1 MKKIKLIL
9 SILVCVAIGQSASA
23 QDELPEN
30 GGGTRF
36 EKMAR
41 HLFENSDKTVMKY
54 FISADGGLMA
64 PSLGRVGSSGG
75 FAKALSTKFEYGF
88 ARLTPLEDTKKS
100 SYFASENIFLDL
112 VSSFMMPRSVR
123 QKGISNDSW
132 RFGVG
137 YRNGYT
143 YNSTID
149 GKLTLFHGST
159 MSWTHFDTDIYMAA
173 PGDTN
178 DLKTF
183 DEKLR
188 FGSSFELGAIYRLNR
203 SINFTLEYSHELVYP
218 EFAMGRW
225 FATSAVELLIQR
237 GIDFFAYDFVV
248 NYPQT
253 GPLMVMAV
261 KGLASAILATG
272 RRDESYFPFGGARPM
287 SFSGFR
293 LKAAWWF

>member
-1 MKKIKLIL
+1 MKKLEIIVILIVWTFCGR
-9 SILVCVAIGQSASA
+9 IASA

-30 GGGTRF
+30 GRGTQL

-41 HLFENSDKTVMKY
+41 HFFENSDLTKMNY

-64 PSLGRVGSSGG
+64 PSLGRVGSSDG

-88 ARLTPLEDTKKS
+88 VRLTPLDETKES
-100 SYFASENIFLDL
+100 SYFASENLFLDL

-123 QKGISNDSW
+123 QKGITNDSW

-143 YNSTID
+143 YNAALD
-149 GKLTLFHGST
+149 GKLTLYHGAT
-159 MSWTHFDTDIYMAA
+159 MNWTHFDTDIYMAVPA
-173 PGDTN
+173 DTN
-178 DLKTF
+178 DLKSF
-183 DEKLR
+183 DEMLR
-188 FGSSFELGAIYRLNR
+188 FGSSFELGATYRLNR

-218 EFAMGRW
+218 RFEMGRW
-225 FATSAVELLIQR
+225 LSTSATELLIQR
-237 GIDFFAYDFVV
+237 GIDFFAYDFVQ

-253 GPLMVMAV
+253 GPLMVTAA
-261 KGLASAILATG
+261 KGLVSAILATG
-272 RRDESYFPFGGARPM
+272 RRDESCFPFGGARPM
-287 SFSGFR
+287 AFSGFR